1 LHGLLAYALQAS
13 SLAQLAAWGVL
24 SDTADITP
32 SSWLK
37 RLRASTAWLTWL
49 LNCLLG
55 CLPASWLT
63 SFGRWRP
70 LIIDLSDIGIVGGSG
85 NDLRLHICY
94 DLLAGQFAQL
104 HLTERSHGEDLSIWK
119 LKPRDILIVDA
130 GYGYRS
136 KIAGVVASL
145 AQIVTRIYLPTCP
158 LLDRQGKPLDL
169 VRHLERR
176 GQTPLEVPA
185 QIEHDGKLIE
195 VRVLAV
201 ALPADQ
207 RNRAQQRLCK
217 KARRNGRT
225 ASPTGKLLA
234 GWMVLL
240 TTLPADPWTAE
251 AIVALYRARW
261 QVEIVIKR
269 FKQLLHLPV
278 LRCRSVTSGVPL
290 LTLYLIG
297 WALSSGLVAELR
309 PALQAAAAP
318 APTTLPG
325 HWPAADAVVSSWRLQ
340 QFSLDLLRQQVW
352 GQWSAARLREVL
364 PRLVRHLVSHPQR
377 GREHQETVVRARLT
391 GRRITP
397 PRPHLEA
404 I

>member
-1 LHGLLAYALQAS
+1 MSSQSHDTISPPDTRWATEIVPQLPADLDLQAAKLGGLRRRRCFPNAATLLRGLLAYALQAS
-13 SLAQLAAWGVL
+13 SLAQLAAWGLL
-24 SDTADITP
+24 SDTTDITA

-49 LNCLLG
+49 LNSLLG
-55 CLPASWLT
+55 GLPASWLT
-63 SFGRWRP
+63 SFGHWRP
-70 LIIDLSDIGIVGGSG
+70 LIIDLSDIGIVGGTG

-119 LKPRDILIVDA
+119 LTPRDILIVDA

-136 KIAGVVASL
+136 KIAAVVASL

-158 LLDRQGKPLDL
+158 LLDRQAKPLDL
-169 VRHLERR
+169 VRQLERR

-185 QIEHDGKLIE
+185 QVEHGGKLID

-201 ALPADQ
+201 PLPADQ

-225 ASPTGKLLA
+225 ASPTGTLLA

-240 TTLPADPWTAE
+240 TTLPPDPWTAE
-251 AIVALYRARW
+251 AIVGLYRARW

-269 FKQLLHLPV
+269 FKQLLELPV
-278 LRCRSVTSGVPL
+278 LRCRTVASGVPL
-290 LTLYLIG
+290 LTLSLIG
-297 WALSSGLVAELR
+297 WVLSSGLVAEL
-309 PALQAAAAP
+309 
-318 APTTLPG
+318 
-325 HWPAADAVVSSWRLQ
+325 HWWR
-340 QFSLDLLRQQVW
+340 SCGRRSRQRRHQPQRHCRDT
-352 GQWSAARLREVL
+352 GQW
-364 PRLVRHLVSHPQR
+364 PMQW
-377 GREHQETVVRARLT
+377 
-391 GRRITP
+391 
-397 PRPHLEA
+397 
-404 I
+404 